1 MSLPSRVTRRTFL
14 QVSITAGGSLLIGSF
29 FGGYVSAQTGTPTAT
44 STATPLASPTATP
57 TLLPSVAPFQPNF
70 FVQID
75 RDGTVTLTVHRSEM
89 GQGVRTAL
97 AMILAEE
104 LDADWA
110 SVRVVQSPSNPQI
123 GNNQRTSGSGSV
135 ADTYGPLRA
144 AGSHA
149 RAILVT
155 AAAQSW
161 SVKPQD
167 CKTEAGSVINP
178 ASNQKLAY
186 ADLVTLANLVSEPA
200 SLPLKQPGDF
210 RLIGTAVPRVDD
222 PAIVAGKAMYGL
234 DVRLP
239 NMQFAVIARSPV
251 PGGTL
256 SKYDATRAKLV
267 PGVRSVVEVPNGIA
281 VLAENTWAAMQ
292 GRAALDVSWTPG
304 ANAAYSSETIHQ
316 RMVELVQKA
325 TAGED
330 KKSFTTIE
338 ATYETP
344 YLAHAAME
352 PLSCVVDLHPDHC
365 DVWAPTQNPQDV
377 QTYVN
382 GVVGVP
388 TSVNVTLIGG
398 GFGRRLEVD
407 FCVEAANVAKAAG
420 VPIQLVWTR
429 EDDIQHD
436 YYRQPT
442 YHWLR
447 AGWDTSGTLALWR
460 HYIAGPGLNGTIY
473 HAGSDVLEEGLRVP
487 YQVEDIHSEADL
499 ADIPLPTGP
508 WRAVMA
514 GTNCFANECF
524 IDEVAAAL
532 KKDPYEFRMGLL
544 PASSPEAAVLELAA
558 TSSNWSNPPPTG
570 HARGIAVHTYNDST
584 VAMVAEVSVTAGKLT
599 VHKIVCAI
607 DCGTVINPDMVTQ
620 QMEGGVCFALTAL
633 LKGEITFK
641 QGQVEQSNFNNY
653 PLLRIDEMPEVEVH
667 IMKSIRDP
675 QGTGEMGVP
684 PLTPAV
690 LNAVFALTGKRI
702 RHTPLRAGDY

>member
-1 MSLPSRVTRRTFL
+1 MTVSLRVTRRTFL
-14 QVSITAGGSLLIGSF
+14 QVSFTVGGSLLIGSF
-29 FGGYVSAQTGTPTAT
+29 FGSHVAAHTSTPTA
-44 STATPLASPTATP
+44 SPVATAAVTP
-57 TLLPSVAPFQPNF
+57 TLLPSVAPFQPNL

-110 SVRVVQSPSNPQI
+110 SVRVVQSPANPQI
-123 GNNQRTSGSGSV
+123 GNNQRTGGSGSV

-144 AGSHA
+144 AGSRA

-155 AAAQSW
+155 AASQSW

-167 CKTEAGSVINP
+167 CTTEAGFVINP
-178 ASNQKLAY
+178 ATNQKLAY
-186 ADLVTLANLVSEPA
+186 ADLVTLANSVTEVA
-200 SLPLKQPGDF
+200 SLPLKQPSEF
-210 RLIGTAVPRVDD
+210 RLIGTAVPRLDE
-222 PAIVAGKAMYGL
+222 PAIVAGKAIYGL

-239 NMQFAVIARSPV
+239 NMLFAVIARSPV

-256 SKYDATRAKLV
+256 NKYDATQAMLV
-267 PGVRSVVEVPNGIA
+267 PGVRSVVEVPSGVA
-281 VLAENTWAAMQ
+281 VLAETTWAAMQ
-292 GRAALDVSWTPG
+292 GRAALDLAWTPG
-304 ANAAYSSETIHQ
+304 TNAVFSSATMHQ
-316 RMVELVQKA
+316 QLVDAMQKA
-325 TAGED
+325 TTEED

-352 PLSCVVDLHPDHC
+352 PLCCVVDLQPDHC

-377 QTYVN
+377 QTYVRDI
-382 GVVGVP
+382 VGVP
-388 TSVNVTLIGG
+388 TSVNVTLMGG

-447 AGWDTSGTLALWR
+447 AGWGTDGALALWR
-460 HYIAGPGLNGTIY
+460 HYIAGPGLNGVVY
-473 HAGSDVLEEGLRVP
+473 QVGSEVLEEGLRVP
-487 YQVEDIHSEADL
+487 YQIEDIHSDTVL

-514 GTNCFANECF
+514 ATNAFANECF

-532 KKDPYEFRMGLL
+532 KKDPYEFRMELL
-544 PASSPEAAVLELAA
+544 PASSPEATVLQLAA
-558 TSSNWSNPPPTG
+558 RAANWSAPPPTG
-570 HARGIAVHTYNDST
+570 HARGIACHTYHDTT

-607 DCGTVINPDMVTQ
+607 DCGTVINPDMVAQ
-620 QMEGGVCFALTAL
+620 QMEGGVAFALTAL
-633 LKGEITFK
+633 LHGEITFK

-653 PLLRIDEMPEVEVH
+653 PLLRMDEMPEVEVR
-667 IMKSIRDP
+667 IVKSIRDP

-702 RHTPLRAGDY
+702 RHTPLRAEDL